1 MRETVRD
8 CTVVF
13 VMVCMTVCE
22 CVCVQACEWYLP
34 SLGVRSL
41 PFPSRGSGLP
51 LAKNFWVTSVRAFLK
66 TQPGWLG
73 AGEAG

>member
-34 SLGVRSL
+34 SLGVRSPAF
-41 PFPSRGSGLP
+41 PF
-51 LAKNFWVTSVRAFLK
+51 
-66 TQPGWLG
+66 
-73 AGEAG
+73 